1 VAGVAG
7 VGSLRVFGLRLIIK
21 AMQVTVDE
29 AKAGLARL
37 LERVESGEE
46 IIISRSG
53 KPVARLAPLERGAGR
68 GRLGSA
74 AGEFRAPDDFDS
86 PLPPE
91 IEDAFWR

>member
-1 VAGVAG
+1 M
-7 VGSLRVFGLRLIIK
+7 K
-21 AMQVTVDE
+21 AMQVTVEE
-29 AKAGLARL
+29 ARAGLSRL

-53 KPVARLAPLERGAGR
+53 KPVARLAPLERVSGR

-74 AGEFRAPDDFDS
+74 AGEFRAPDDFDL

-91 IEDAFWR
+91 IEDAFWQ